1 MQDIIAV
8 VQQSSEL
15 KMMTASHNCHNW
27 KNLVTILHY
36 IQTARLEYTSINKTL
51 QIHCQA
57 ALQIQIQIEYTSINK
72 TLQIHC
78 QAAIHCHYAPS

>member
-1 MQDIIAV
+1 MQDIITV

-36 IQTARLEYTSINKTL
+36 IQTARLEYASINKTL

-57 ALQIQIQIEYTSINK
+57 ARTIVVLLPILHTCINRPQK
-72 TLQIHC
+72 NKNTDNV
-78 QAAIHCHYAPS
+78 